1 MPREL
6 PKFPFRVLGKSLIYV
21 NNRFVCPFHYQVYR
35 REGAS
40 WFVIDPVRMFYN
52 PTNTPTAPED
62 LTYIERQYGLT
73 AHQVAIE
80 LFRINGGKPGYY
92 LVNLRDRKYY
102 YCGSDSEDI
111 KCTLQQLG
119 IDCKNFLRCILLILL
134 NPLLS
139 FSNEGEGSPVSWVRV
154 LLHCLEHCVP

>member
-119 IDCKNFLRCILLILL
+119 IGRPKPNY
-134 NPLLS
+134 
-139 FSNEGEGSPVSWVRV
+139 
-154 LLHCLEHCVP
+154 